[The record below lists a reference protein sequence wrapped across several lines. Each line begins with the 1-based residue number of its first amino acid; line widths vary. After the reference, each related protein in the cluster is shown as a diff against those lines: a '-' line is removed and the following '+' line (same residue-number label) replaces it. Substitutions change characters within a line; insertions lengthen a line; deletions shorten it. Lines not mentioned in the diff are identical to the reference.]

1 VENKSFFSSLFDF
14 SFQSFITPT
23 IIKILFV
30 IGIILAA
37 IFTIIGIVFAF
48 IAGIAPGVLMLII
61 ISPIVFILYVLA
73 VRIYLEILII
83 LFRIQNDIAKLA
95 DSIKE

>member
-1 VENKSFFSSLFDF
+1 MENKSFFGSLFDF

-30 IGIILAA
+30 IGIILTA
-37 IFTIIGIVFAF
+37 IFTIIGIVFSF
-48 IAGIAPGVLMLII
+48 IAGIAPGILMLIL
-61 ISPIVFILYVLA
+61 SPIVFILYVLA

-83 LFRIQNDIAKLA
+83 LFRMQNDIAKLA
-95 DSIKE
+95 ESIKE